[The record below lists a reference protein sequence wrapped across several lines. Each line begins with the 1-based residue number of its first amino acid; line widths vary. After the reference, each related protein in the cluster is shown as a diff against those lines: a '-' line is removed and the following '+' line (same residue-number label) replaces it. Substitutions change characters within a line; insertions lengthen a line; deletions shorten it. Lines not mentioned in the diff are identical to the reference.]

1 MKATLNTSAK
11 KHIKSKI
18 CYNNHYRDE
27 NLEVNKLERTQ
38 RKEVELNT
46 SEIELQKD
54 YIRKINNINNIEF
67 NRSKKQRLYT
77 LVTYG
82 CQMNSHDSEK
92 ISGML
97 TEMGYKETKD
107 ETLADVIVY
116 NTCCVRENAENKIYG
131 NLGFLKGLKTKN
143 KNLKIVLCGCMMQ
156 QDLVIEKIKLSY
168 KYVDVIFGTY
178 NLYRFPELLYT
189 SIESGSQI
197 IDVWKE
203 HGEIIEDLPSIRLY
217 PFKASVNIMYGCN
230 NFCTYCIV
238 PYVRGRER
246 SREVLDI
253 IREVKKLVNDGVK
266 EITLL
271 GQNVNSY
278 GKTLD
283 TPVSFASL
291 ILNISK
297 IEGLERIRF
306 MTSHPKDLSDEL
318 IEVIR
323 DCDKVC
329 KHIHLPFQSGSNQ
342 ILKKMGRNYTKESYL
357 QLINKIKKE
366 IPNILFTTDIIVGFP
381 TETDEDN
388 DETIAVVK
396 EVMFSNAYTFLYSIR
411 SGTPAANLKGQ
422 VPEHI
427 AKERFNKL
435 LDVLKP
441 ICYEINKRQ
450 VGTLQKVLVEN
461 VSKNDKSFL
470 SGRLD
475 NNTIVHFKGDKNL
488 IGEIIDIKITDCKT
502 FYLTGEKI

>member
-1 MKATLNTSAK
+1 MYY
-11 KHIKSKI
+11 SKEI
-18 CYNNHYRDE
+18 
-27 NLEVNKLERTQ
+27 LEVAKLDIEQ
-38 RKEVELNT
+38 RKEVEINA
-46 SEIELQKD
+46 SELEIQKN
-54 YIRKINNINNIEF
+54 YIKKIKEINNIEF
-67 NRSKKQRLYT
+67 SKSEKQKLYT

-97 TEMGYKETKD
+97 TEMGFKETND
-107 ETLADVIVY
+107 ENLADVIVY

-131 NLGFLKGLKTKN
+131 NLGFLKGLKAKN
-143 KNLKIVLCGCMMQ
+143 KDLKIVLCGCMMQ
-156 QDLVIEKIKLSY
+156 QDLVIDKIKSSY

-189 SIESGSQI
+189 SIETKGQI

-203 HGEIIEDLPSIRLY
+203 HGEIIEDLPSIRLH
-217 PFKASVNIMYGCN
+217 PFKASVNIMFGCN

-246 SREVLDI
+246 SREVSDI
-253 IREVKKLVNDGVK
+253 IREVKKLIDDGVK
-266 EITLL
+266 EVTLL

-291 ILNISK
+291 LLKISE

-318 IEVIR
+318 IQVIKN
-323 DCDKVC
+323 CDKVC
-329 KHIHLPFQSGSNQ
+329 KHLHLPFQSGSNK

-357 QLINKIKKE
+357 QLIDKIKKE
-366 IPNILFTTDIIVGFP
+366 IPNISFTTDIIVGFP

-388 DETIAVVK
+388 NETISLVK
-396 EVMFSNAYTFLYSIR
+396 DVMFSNAFTFLYSTR
-411 SGTPAANLKGQ
+411 SGTPAANLKEQ
-422 VPEHI
+422 VQEHK

-441 ICYEINKRQ
+441 ISYEVSKQQ
-450 VGTLQKVLVEN
+450 VGTIQKALVEN
-461 VSKNDKSFL
+461 ISKNDNELL

-475 NNTIVHFKGDKNL
+475 NNMIVHFKGDASL
-488 IGEIIDIKITDCKT
+488 IGQIINIKIIDCKT
-502 FYLTGEKI
+502 FYLIGEKL